1 MDLYQF
7 YQINFYMYILK
18 YLQHRKTVSQFW
30 VEKTGC
36 LWHVLKKK
44 CFFKRRYN
52 AKKGSLTPFLKA
64 FNAFSKGIITAFLKA
79 LYNAFLKD
87 VITPYQMTL

>member
-1 MDLYQF
+1 
-7 YQINFYMYILK
+7 MYILK

-52 AKKGSLTPFLKA
+52 AKKAIK
-64 FNAFSKGIITAFLKA
+64 
-79 LYNAFLKD
+79 YNAFQKRRNNANKD
-87 VITPYQMTL
+87 VITPS

>member
-1 MDLYQF
+1 MASNTSQFRNKSPVKSRKTSRYFYGQMDLYQF

-30 VEKTGC
+30 VEKTGW

-44 CFFKRRYN
+44 RFFKRRYN
-52 AKKGSLTPFLKA
+52 AKKG
-64 FNAFSKGIITAFLKA
+64 N
-79 LYNAFLKD
+79 
-87 VITPYQMTL
+87 

>member
-30 VEKTGC
+30 VEKTGW
-36 LWHVLKKK
+36 LWHVLK
-44 CFFKRRYN
+44 R
-52 AKKGSLTPFLKA
+52 
-64 FNAFSKGIITAFLKA
+64 NAFSKGVIMRKKA
-79 LYNAFLKD
+79 IKYNAFQKRRNNANKD
-87 VITPYQMTL
+87 VITPS